1 MGSSNVF
8 NRLSNQFA
16 QVNPTGDMPEKLT
29 RYMGGHNRMNH
40 PYVSGYWQLYIDV
53 PQHIFGSQSGGGNDI
68 ENVQNWMHSTAEGFT
83 PPSRNINKADVPG
96 QGGLGSSF
104 VTGQTLTRTFTLTFR
119 EYQHLPISE
128 IFQRWTAVIDP
139 YTGVSPIKG
148 DKWLPFAYKGNAF
161 VVQTKP
167 VGASVAKIEANMIEQ
182 VWLFHGIFPEGDG
195 GDALA
200 SDIATNDVSQLS
212 ITFSFDGWPL
222 TKADPGVMDKALE
235 HINWDYHTT
244 YDNYD
249 TKQMAKNQAQN
260 DSVNP
265 GVVAPIS

>member
-1 MGSSNVF
+1 MGSTNIF
-8 NRLSNQFA
+8 NRLSNQFDKNRGND
-16 QVNPTGDMPEKLT
+16 QPERLT
-29 RYMGGHNRMNH
+29 RYMGGHNRTNH

-53 PQHIFGSQSGGGNDI
+53 PNLIFAGGGDAGADDMQATQ
-68 ENVQNWMHSTAEGFT
+68 EWMHSTAEGFT
-83 PPSRNINKADVPG
+83 PPNRTINKADVPG

-119 EYQHLPISE
+119 EYQALPMSE

-139 YTGVSPIKG
+139 YTGVSPLQG
-148 DKWLPFAYKGNAF
+148 NQWLPHAYKGNAF
-161 VVQTKP
+161 IVQTKP
-167 VGASVAKIEANMIEQ
+167 VGASVDRINADMIEQ

-200 SDIATNDVSQLS
+200 SDIATNDVTQLS

-222 TKADPGVMDKALE
+222 TKADPTVVEKALE

-249 TKQMAKNQAQN
+249 TKQLVKNQSNMYATEYN
-260 DSVNP
+260 A
-265 GVVAPIS
+265 GIS